1 MRDRFTAVTG
11 ELLDT
16 DPRAALVFAD
26 TGLDRFAPAGIL
38 ERHPHRAI
46 NVGIREQLMVGVA
59 AGLALEGYRPIAHSY
74 APFLIERAFEQ
85 VKLDLGHQGV
95 GAVLVSTG
103 ASYDAADSGR
113 THHAPG
119 DVSLMATLPG
129 WEIHVPGH
137 ADEVEWA
144 MRRAMTIDSP
154 VYIRLSEAANRD
166 AHARAL
172 NGSMVVRESSPTAPL
187 VIAVGP
193 MLDRVLDSTQGRD
206 VTVAYTA
213 TVAPLDLGSIRGWG
227 ATDVAIVEPTL
238 EGTSLPGLSTA
249 LSDMPRR
256 FLGIGVSKT
265 ELRCYGTPAQHDA
278 AYGLDPGGIRK
289 RLEAFWS

>member
-1 MRDRFTAVTG
+1 MRERFTTVTG

-16 DPRAALVFAD
+16 DPRAALVLAD
-26 TGLDRFAPAGIL
+26 IGLDRFGTKGIL
-38 ERHPHRAI
+38 DRHPHRAI
-46 NVGIREQLMVGVA
+46 NVGIREQLMIGLA
-59 AGLALEGYRPIAHSY
+59 AGLALEGYRPIGHSY

-119 DVSLMATLPG
+119 DVALMATLPG
-129 WEIHVPGH
+129 WRIHVPGH
-137 ADEVEWA
+137 ADEVEAALRDA
-144 MRRAMTIDSP
+144 MKIDSP
-154 VYIRLSEAANRD
+154 VYIRLSAAET
-166 AHARAL
+166 
-172 NGSMVVRESSPTAPL
+172 GSPHLGGLTGSVVVREGSPRAPL

-193 MLDRVLDSTQGRD
+193 MLDRVLEATRDRD
-206 VTVAYTA
+206 VTIAYTA
-213 TVAPLDLGSIRGWG
+213 TVIPLDIGSIRNS
-227 ATDVAIVEPTL
+227 AARDVAIVEPML
-238 EGTSLPGLSTA
+238 EGTSLPALTRA
-249 LSDMPRR
+249 LSNASRR
-256 FLGIGVSKT
+256 FVGIGVTKT

-278 AYGLDPGGIRK
+278 AHGLDARGIRR